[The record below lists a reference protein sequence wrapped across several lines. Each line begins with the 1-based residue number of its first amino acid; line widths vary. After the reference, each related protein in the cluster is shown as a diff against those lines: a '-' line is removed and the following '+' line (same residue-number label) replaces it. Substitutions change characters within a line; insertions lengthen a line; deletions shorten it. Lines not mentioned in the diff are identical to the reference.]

1 MAVNGTVCENWDVF
15 LLVSDCKSFN
25 ENCWPWGL
33 WTLSVACLG
42 TRTVAC
48 CKILLLFAW
57 SYEKI
62 WAVMI
67 SDDYLSWR
75 DDRPFG
81 WTTSELPRSHPP
93 THYI

>member
-67 SDDYLSWR
+67 SDDYLS
-75 DDRPFG
+75 
-81 WTTSELPRSHPP
+81 
-93 THYI
+93 